1 MTQTQTAPAKPAEAS
16 PAKPLFGFCALLAD
30 LAGWIRRHLLTVC
43 LVLFVILINVG
54 TQIVCALIRQPFP
67 PSLAKVSFE
76 ALARGRWYT
85 APISMLYVPNLGRLL
100 IDVPLMLVAFGL
112 AESVIGKIKTAWVSV
127 ITTLGGVA
135 LGMGLCSL
143 SDGRSPQWHAIS
155 HDGAILGPLILVA
168 GTLMCASA
176 FTTMLWRRR
185 IRVIGYAVVLIMF
198 LYRGEV
204 SDYCLL
210 ATSVIGHVLGYL
222 MASCTHGDEYR
233 HGAIY
238 EMRRLIG
245 IVAGVQ
251 AIGSLV
257 AVSSR
262 QSFGLL
268 SMFGLLTGST
278 DFDTGRVVDC
288 LSGAS
293 HTDCFTQYRMMR
305 LTMPGNWLVSIMPT
319 LMLLLI
325 AWGLYRGRHLAATL
339 SIVFNACTIALST
352 VFYVAIPLSYVDGP
366 DAGAYMDA
374 ISALQRHGAFHAM
387 LATMALPLL
396 CIVIIILF
404 RACFTIRTKSET
416 VLRGIAI
423 TFAAFVLLGLLYV
436 GYGLSMPSGFNETP
450 LLVDLIADYV
460 QRLLPI
466 GLLSGVE
473 PAFVP
478 VGLLSEIVYQCVG
491 PMFWLVALCCA
502 WGGLRDRSM
511 INDAYRHR
519 VDEIIGLGGESM
531 SFMATWKGN
540 DYWFSATGRSAI
552 AYRVSY
558 GIALTVTGPFGD
570 PDEYED
576 DLRAFADFC
585 TQRSLTPVFY
595 SVHAEQRDELVS
607 AGWNALDVGTEMV
620 IDPAAWQ
627 TRGKKWQDVRTAI
640 NKAKRDGITDVL
652 TTFKESPFSV
662 QTQIREISAQWAGE
676 KALPEMGFTLGGVDE
691 LVDPRVKLLYAVDAD
706 GKVLGVTS
714 WLPTYENGKVVGWT
728 LDFMRHRT
736 DSVNG
741 IMEFLIA
748 RMAERLRDEGEVRF
762 MSLSAA
768 PLAGMSGE
776 GHEQGESAVLDHV
789 LQMVADIMEPAYGF
803 HSLFRFKLKFH
814 PDEAKVYICYPDP
827 AKLPQISLA
836 VAQAYVPS
844 LTPAEAMRFVRTI
857 VPTKRTE
864 TMRPVD
870 GPSSLRWAV
879 ALGALGA
886 TLGKVHKKYYVSP

>member
-1 MTQTQTAPAKPAEAS
+1 MTQTQSKPGEPS
-16 PAKPLFGFCALLAD
+16 MKISMKSSVKQSVKPLFGFQALLAD
-30 LAGWIRRHLLTVC
+30 LAAWIRRHMLTVC
-43 LVLFVILINVG
+43 FMCAITFVNAA
-54 TQIVCALIRQPFP
+54 TWIVCALIRQPFP
-67 PSLAKVSFE
+67 PRLARVSFE
-76 ALARGRWYT
+76 ALAHGRWYT
-85 APISMLYVPNLGRLL
+85 APISMLYVPDMGRLL
-100 IDVPLMLVAFGL
+100 IDVPLILVAFGL
-112 AESVIGKIKTAWVSV
+112 AESVIGKAKTVWVSI
-127 ITTLGGVA
+127 ITTLGGMA

-143 SDGRSPQWHAIS
+143 SDGHSPQWHAIS

-168 GTLMCASA
+168 GTLMCVSA
-176 FTTMLWRRR
+176 FTAMLWRRR

-210 ATSVIGHVLGYL
+210 AAAMIGHVLGYL
-222 MASCTHGDEYR
+222 MSSATHGDDFR
-233 HGAIY
+233 HGAVY

-245 IVAGVQ
+245 VVAGVQ

-268 SMFGLLTGST
+268 STFGLLTGST
-278 DFDTGRVVDC
+278 DFDTSRVIDC
-288 LSGAS
+288 LNGTSRA
-293 HTDCFTQYRMMR
+293 DCFTQYRMMR
-305 LTMPGNWLVSIMPT
+305 FTMPGNWLVSIMPT

-325 AWGLYRGRHLAATL
+325 AWGLYRGRRFAAAL
-339 SIVFNACTIALST
+339 SIVFDVCTIALSA
-352 VFYVAIPLSYVDGP
+352 VFYVTIPLSYVDGSV
-366 DAGAYMDA
+366 AGTYVDA
-374 ISALQRHGAFHAM
+374 ILALRRHGAFHAM
-387 LATMALPLL
+387 FATMALPLL
-396 CIVIIILF
+396 FIVVIVLF
-404 RACFTIRTKSET
+404 RRCFTIRTKAEI
-416 VLRGIAI
+416 VMRGVAV
-423 TFAAFVLLGLLYV
+423 TFAAFVVLGLLYV
-436 GYGLSMPSGFNETP
+436 GYGLSVPSGFNETP

-466 GLLSGVE
+466 GLLSGVQ

-478 VGLLSEIVYQCVG
+478 VGPLSEFVYQCVG
-491 PMFWLVALCCA
+491 PVFWAIAIYCTWSC
-502 WGGLRDRSM
+502 LRDRSM
-511 INDAYRHR
+511 VNDIYRHR
-519 VDEIIGLGGESM
+519 VNGIIELGGESM

-540 DYWFSATGRSAI
+540 DYWFSATGRSGI

-558 GIALTVTGPFGD
+558 GVALTVTGPFGD
-570 PDEYED
+570 PAEYEA
-576 DLRAFADFC
+576 DLRAFTDFC
-585 TQRSLTPVFY
+585 ARRSLTPVFY
-595 SVHAEQRDELVS
+595 SVHAKQRDALVAS
-607 AGWNALDVGTEMV
+607 GWNALDVGTEMV

-652 TTFKESPFSV
+652 ATFKESPFSV

-676 KALPEMGFTLGGVDE
+676 KSLPEMGFTLGGVDE
-691 LVDPRVKLLYAVDAD
+691 LLDPRVKLLYAVDAN

-714 WLPTYENGKVVGWT
+714 WLPTYENGEVVGWT

-748 RMAERLRDEGEVRF
+748 RMAERLRDEGKVRF

-768 PLAGMSGE
+768 PLAGMGGE
-776 GHEQGESAVLDHV
+776 KDGQGESAVLDHV

-814 PDEAKVYICYPDP
+814 PDESKVYICYPDA

-857 VPTKRTE
+857 VP
-864 TMRPVD
+864 
-870 GPSSLRWAV
+870 
-879 ALGALGA
+879 
-886 TLGKVHKKYYVSP
+886 

>member
-16 PAKPLFGFCALLAD
+16 PAKPLFGFRALLAD

-222 MASCTHGDEYR
+222 MASRTHGDEYR

-305 LTMPGNWLVSIMPT
+305 FTMPGNWLVSIMPT

-325 AWGLYRGRHLAATL
+325 AWGLYRGRHLAAAL

-352 VFYVAIPLSYVDGP
+352 VFYVAIPLSYVDGS

-416 VLRGIAI
+416 VLRGVAI

-450 LLVDLIADYV
+450 LPVDLIADYV

-491 PMFWLVALCCA
+491 PMFWLVALCCT
-502 WGGLRDRSM
+502 WDGLRDRSM

-576 DLRAFADFC
+576 DLHAFAGFC

-595 SVHAEQRDELVS
+595 SVHAEQRDALVS

-836 VAQAYVPS
+836 VAQVYVPS
-844 LTPAEAMRFVRTI
+844 LTPAEACDSYAPSCLR
-857 VPTKRTE
+857 KRTE
-864 TMRPVD
+864 TM
-870 GPSSLRWAV
+870 
-879 ALGALGA
+879 
-886 TLGKVHKKYYVSP
+886 

>member
-16 PAKPLFGFCALLAD
+16 PAKPLFGFRALLAD

-222 MASCTHGDEYR
+222 MASRTHGDEYR

-251 AIGSLV
+251 AIGPLV

-305 LTMPGNWLVSIMPT
+305 FTMPGNWLVSIMPT

-352 VFYVAIPLSYVDGP
+352 VFYVAIPLSYVDGS

-450 LLVDLIADYV
+450 LPVDLIADYV

-491 PMFWLVALCCA
+491 PMFWLVALCCT
-502 WGGLRDRSM
+502 WDGLRDRSM

-576 DLRAFADFC
+576 DLHAFAGFC

-595 SVHAEQRDELVS
+595 SVHAEQRDALVS

-652 TTFKESPFSV
+652 ATFKESPFSV
-662 QTQIREISAQWAGE
+662 QTQIREISTQWAGE

-836 VAQAYVPS
+836 VAQVYVPS
-844 LTPAEAMRFVRTI
+844 LTPAEACDSYAPSCLR
-857 VPTKRTE
+857 KRTE
-864 TMRPVD
+864 TM
-870 GPSSLRWAV
+870 
-879 ALGALGA
+879 
-886 TLGKVHKKYYVSP
+886 

>member
-1 MTQTQTAPAKPAEAS
+1 MTQSQSKPAKPVKPSMES
-16 PAKPLFGFCALLAD
+16 SVKQSVKPLFGFHALLAD
-30 LAGWIRRHLLTVC
+30 LAAWLRRHMLTVC
-43 LVLFVILINVG
+43 FVLAVTFVNVTTRIL
-54 TQIVCALIRQPFP
+54 CAFIRQPFP
-67 PSLAKVSFE
+67 PRLARVSFE

-85 APISMLYVPNLGRLL
+85 APISMLYVPDLGRLFIDIPL
-100 IDVPLMLVAFGL
+100 ILVAFGL
-112 AESVIGKIKTAWVSV
+112 AESVIGKAKTVWVSL
-127 ITTLGGVA
+127 ITTLGGMA

-143 SDGRSPQWHAIS
+143 SDGHSPQWHAIS
-155 HDGAILGPLILVA
+155 HDGAVLGPLILVA

-176 FTTMLWRRR
+176 FTAMLWRRR

-198 LYRGEV
+198 LYRGEA

-210 ATSVIGHVLGYL
+210 AAAMIGHVLGYL
-222 MASCTHGDEYR
+222 MSSATHGDEYR
-233 HGAIY
+233 HGAVY
-238 EMRRLIG
+238 EMRRLVG
-245 IVAGVQ
+245 VAAGVQ

-268 SMFGLLTGST
+268 STFGLLTGST
-278 DFDTGRVVDC
+278 DFDTGRVIDC
-288 LSGAS
+288 LNGAS

-478 VGLLSEIVYQCVG
+478 VGLLSKIVYQCVG

-540 DYWFSATGRSAI
+540 DYWFSDTGRSAI

-652 TTFKESPFSV
+652 ATFKESPFSV
-662 QTQIREISAQWAGE
+662 QTQIREISTQWAGE

-691 LVDPRVKLLYAVDAD
+691 LVDPRVKLLYAVDTD

-857 VPTKRTE
+857 VPTKTN
-864 TMRPVD
+864 
-870 GPSSLRWAV
+870 
-879 ALGALGA
+879 
-886 TLGKVHKKYYVSP
+886 

>member
-1 MTQTQTAPAKPAEAS
+1 MTQSQSKPAKPVKPSMES
-16 PAKPLFGFCALLAD
+16 SVKQSVKPLFGFHALLAD
-30 LAGWIRRHLLTVC
+30 LAAWLRRHMLTVC
-43 LVLFVILINVG
+43 FVLAVTFVNVTTRIL
-54 TQIVCALIRQPFP
+54 CAFIRQPFP
-67 PSLAKVSFE
+67 PRLARVSFE

-85 APISMLYVPNLGRLL
+85 APISMLYVPDLGRLFIDIPL
-100 IDVPLMLVAFGL
+100 ILVAFGL
-112 AESVIGKIKTAWVSV
+112 AESVIGKAKTVWVSL
-127 ITTLGGVA
+127 ITTLGGMA

-143 SDGRSPQWHAIS
+143 SDGHSPQWHAIS
-155 HDGAILGPLILVA
+155 HDGAVLGPLILVA

-176 FTTMLWRRR
+176 FTAMLWRRR

-198 LYRGEV
+198 LYRGEA

-210 ATSVIGHVLGYL
+210 AAAMIGHVLGYL
-222 MASCTHGDEYR
+222 MSSATHGDEYR
-233 HGAIY
+233 HGAVY
-238 EMRRLIG
+238 EMRRLVG
-245 IVAGVQ
+245 VAAGVQ

-268 SMFGLLTGST
+268 STFGLLTGST
-278 DFDTGRVVDC
+278 DFDTGRVIDC
-288 LSGAS
+288 LNGAS

-540 DYWFSATGRSAI
+540 DYWFSDTGRSAI

-714 WLPTYENGKVVGWT
+714 WLPTYENGEVIGWT

-748 RMAERLRDEGEVRF
+748 RMAERLRDEGKVRF

-768 PLAGMSGE
+768 PLAGMG
-776 GHEQGESAVLDHV
+776 GDGMEQSAVLDHV

-814 PDEAKVYICYPDP
+814 PEESKVYICYPDA

-857 VPTKRTE
+857 MPAKN
-864 TMRPVD
+864 
-870 GPSSLRWAV
+870 A
-879 ALGALGA
+879 
-886 TLGKVHKKYYVSP
+886 

>member
-1 MTQTQTAPAKPAEAS
+1 MTQSQSKPAKPVKPSMES
-16 PAKPLFGFCALLAD
+16 SVKQSVKPLFGFHALLAD
-30 LAGWIRRHLLTVC
+30 LAAWLRRHMLTVC
-43 LVLFVILINVG
+43 FVLAVTFVNVTTRIL
-54 TQIVCALIRQPFP
+54 CAFIRQPFP
-67 PSLAKVSFE
+67 PRLARVSFE

-85 APISMLYVPNLGRLL
+85 APISMLYVPDLGRLFIDIPL
-100 IDVPLMLVAFGL
+100 ILVAFGL
-112 AESVIGKIKTAWVSV
+112 AESVIGKAKTVWVSL
-127 ITTLGGVA
+127 ITTLGGMA

-143 SDGRSPQWHAIS
+143 SDGHSPQWHAIS
-155 HDGAILGPLILVA
+155 HDGAVLGPLILVA

-176 FTTMLWRRR
+176 FTAMLWRRR

-198 LYRGEV
+198 LYRGEA

-210 ATSVIGHVLGYL
+210 AAAMIGHVLGYL
-222 MASCTHGDEYR
+222 MSSATHGDEYR
-233 HGAIY
+233 HGAVY
-238 EMRRLIG
+238 EMRRLVG
-245 IVAGVQ
+245 VAAGVQ

-268 SMFGLLTGST
+268 STFGLLTGST
-278 DFDTGRVVDC
+278 DFDTGRVIDC
-288 LSGAS
+288 LNGAS

-714 WLPTYENGKVVGWT
+714 WLPTYENGEVIGWT

-748 RMAERLRDEGEVRF
+748 RMAERLRDEGKVRF

-768 PLAGMSGE
+768 PLAGMG
-776 GHEQGESAVLDHV
+776 GDGMEQSAVLDHV

-814 PDEAKVYICYPDP
+814 PEESKVYICYPDA

-857 VPTKRTE
+857 MPAKNE
-864 TMRPVD
+864 
-870 GPSSLRWAV
+870 
-879 ALGALGA
+879 
-886 TLGKVHKKYYVSP
+886 

>member
-16 PAKPLFGFCALLAD
+16 PAKPLFGFRALLAD

-222 MASCTHGDEYR
+222 MASRTHGDEYR

-251 AIGSLV
+251 AIGPLV

-278 DFDTGRVVDC
+278 DFDTGHVVDC

-305 LTMPGNWLVSIMPT
+305 FTMPGNWLVSIMPT

-352 VFYVAIPLSYVDGP
+352 VFYVAIPLSYVDGS

-416 VLRGIAI
+416 VLRGVAI

-491 PMFWLVALCCA
+491 PMFWLVALCCT
-502 WGGLRDRSM
+502 WDGLRDRSM

-576 DLRAFADFC
+576 DLHAFAGFC

-595 SVHAEQRDELVS
+595 SVHAEQRDALVS

-652 TTFKESPFSV
+652 ATFKESPFSV
-662 QTQIREISAQWAGE
+662 QTQIREISTQWAGE

-844 LTPAEAMRFVRTI
+844 LTPAEACDSYAPSCLR
-857 VPTKRTE
+857 KRTE
-864 TMRPVD
+864 TM
-870 GPSSLRWAV
+870 
-879 ALGALGA
+879 
-886 TLGKVHKKYYVSP
+886 

>member
-1 MTQTQTAPAKPAEAS
+1 MTQTQTALAKPAEAS
-16 PAKPLFGFCALLAD
+16 PAKPLFGFRALLAD

-222 MASCTHGDEYR
+222 MASRTHGDEYR

-305 LTMPGNWLVSIMPT
+305 FTMPGNWLVSIMPT

-325 AWGLYRGRHLAATL
+325 AWGLYRGRHLAAAL
-339 SIVFNACTIALST
+339 SIVFNTCTIALST
-352 VFYVAIPLSYVDGP
+352 VFYVAIPLSYVDGS

-576 DLRAFADFC
+576 DLHAFAGFC

-607 AGWNALDVGTEMV
+607 AGWNALDVGTE
-620 IDPAAWQ
+620 W
-627 TRGKKWQDVRTAI
+627 
-640 NKAKRDGITDVL
+640 
-652 TTFKESPFSV
+652 
-662 QTQIREISAQWAGE
+662 
-676 KALPEMGFTLGGVDE
+676 
-691 LVDPRVKLLYAVDAD
+691 
-706 GKVLGVTS
+706 
-714 WLPTYENGKVVGWT
+714 
-728 LDFMRHRT
+728 
-736 DSVNG
+736 
-741 IMEFLIA
+741 
-748 RMAERLRDEGEVRF
+748 
-762 MSLSAA
+762 
-768 PLAGMSGE
+768 
-776 GHEQGESAVLDHV
+776 
-789 LQMVADIMEPAYGF
+789 
-803 HSLFRFKLKFH
+803 
-814 PDEAKVYICYPDP
+814 
-827 AKLPQISLA
+827 
-836 VAQAYVPS
+836 
-844 LTPAEAMRFVRTI
+844 
-857 VPTKRTE
+857 
-864 TMRPVD
+864 
-870 GPSSLRWAV
+870 
-879 ALGALGA
+879 
-886 TLGKVHKKYYVSP
+886 

>member
-16 PAKPLFGFCALLAD
+16 PAKPLFGFRALLAD

-222 MASCTHGDEYR
+222 MASRTHGDEYR

-251 AIGSLV
+251 AIGPLV

-278 DFDTGRVVDC
+278 DFDTGHVVDC

-305 LTMPGNWLVSIMPT
+305 FTMPGNWLVSIMPT

-352 VFYVAIPLSYVDGP
+352 VFYVAIPLSYVDGS

-491 PMFWLVALCCA
+491 PMFWLVALCCT
-502 WGGLRDRSM
+502 WDGLRDRSM

-576 DLRAFADFC
+576 DLHAFAGFC

-595 SVHAEQRDELVS
+595 SVHAEQRDALVS

-652 TTFKESPFSV
+652 ATFKESPFSV
-662 QTQIREISAQWAGE
+662 QTQIREISTQWAGE

-836 VAQAYVPS
+836 VAQVYVPS
-844 LTPAEAMRFVRTI
+844 LTPAEACDSYAPSCLR
-857 VPTKRTE
+857 KRTE
-864 TMRPVD
+864 TM
-870 GPSSLRWAV
+870 
-879 ALGALGA
+879 
-886 TLGKVHKKYYVSP
+886 

>member
-16 PAKPLFGFCALLAD
+16 PAKPLFGFRALLAD

-222 MASCTHGDEYR
+222 MASRTHGDEYR

-251 AIGSLV
+251 AIGPLV

-305 LTMPGNWLVSIMPT
+305 FTMPGNWLVSIMPT

-352 VFYVAIPLSYVDGP
+352 VFYVAIPLSYVDGS

-416 VLRGIAI
+416 VLRGVAI

-450 LLVDLIADYV
+450 LPVDLIADYV

-491 PMFWLVALCCA
+491 PMFWLVALCCT
-502 WGGLRDRSM
+502 WDGLRDRSM

-576 DLRAFADFC
+576 DLHAFAGFC

-595 SVHAEQRDELVS
+595 SVHAEQRDALVS

-652 TTFKESPFSV
+652 ATFKESPFSV
-662 QTQIREISAQWAGE
+662 QTQIREISTQWAGE

-836 VAQAYVPS
+836 VAQVYVPS
-844 LTPAEAMRFVRTI
+844 LTPAEACDSYAPSCLR
-857 VPTKRTE
+857 KRTE
-864 TMRPVD
+864 TM
-870 GPSSLRWAV
+870 
-879 ALGALGA
+879 
-886 TLGKVHKKYYVSP
+886 

>member
-16 PAKPLFGFCALLAD
+16 PAKPLFGFRALLAD

-168 GTLMCASA
+168 GTLMCVSA

-222 MASCTHGDEYR
+222 MASRTHGDEYR

-278 DFDTGRVVDC
+278 DFDTGHVVDC

-305 LTMPGNWLVSIMPT
+305 FTMPGNWLVSIMPT

-325 AWGLYRGRHLAATL
+325 AWGLYRGRHLAAAL

-352 VFYVAIPLSYVDGP
+352 VFYVAIPLSYVDGS
-366 DAGAYMDA
+366 DAGAYMMRYPHCNGTA
-374 ISALQRHGAFHAM
+374 HSTRCW
-387 LATMALPLL
+387 PRWR
-396 CIVIIILF
+396 C
-404 RACFTIRTKSET
+404 R
-416 VLRGIAI
+416 
-423 TFAAFVLLGLLYV
+423 
-436 GYGLSMPSGFNETP
+436 
-450 LLVDLIADYV
+450 
-460 QRLLPI
+460 
-466 GLLSGVE
+466 
-473 PAFVP
+473 
-478 VGLLSEIVYQCVG
+478 
-491 PMFWLVALCCA
+491 CCA
-502 WGGLRDRSM
+502 SSSSSCSAHVSPFARKARPCCVASPSRSPHS
-511 INDAYRHR
+511 Y
-519 VDEIIGLGGESM
+519 
-531 SFMATWKGN
+531 
-540 DYWFSATGRSAI
+540 YWDCCTSATACPCR
-552 AYRVSY
+552 
-558 GIALTVTGPFGD
+558 
-570 PDEYED
+570 
-576 DLRAFADFC
+576 
-585 TQRSLTPVFY
+585 
-595 SVHAEQRDELVS
+595 
-607 AGWNALDVGTEMV
+607 
-620 IDPAAWQ
+620 PA
-627 TRGKKWQDVRTAI
+627 
-640 NKAKRDGITDVL
+640 
-652 TTFKESPFSV
+652 S
-662 QTQIREISAQWAGE
+662 
-676 KALPEMGFTLGGVDE
+676 
-691 LVDPRVKLLYAVDAD
+691 
-706 GKVLGVTS
+706 
-714 WLPTYENGKVVGWT
+714 
-728 LDFMRHRT
+728 
-736 DSVNG
+736 
-741 IMEFLIA
+741 
-748 RMAERLRDEGEVRF
+748 
-762 MSLSAA
+762 
-768 PLAGMSGE
+768 
-776 GHEQGESAVLDHV
+776 
-789 LQMVADIMEPAYGF
+789 
-803 HSLFRFKLKFH
+803 
-814 PDEAKVYICYPDP
+814 
-827 AKLPQISLA
+827 
-836 VAQAYVPS
+836 
-844 LTPAEAMRFVRTI
+844 
-857 VPTKRTE
+857 TKR
-864 TMRPVD
+864 RCW
-870 GPSSLRWAV
+870 SI
-879 ALGALGA
+879 
-886 TLGKVHKKYYVSP
+886 

>member
-1 MTQTQTAPAKPAEAS
+1 MTQSQSKPAKPVKPSMES
-16 PAKPLFGFCALLAD
+16 SVKQSVKPLFGFHALLAD
-30 LAGWIRRHLLTVC
+30 LAAWLRRHMLTVC
-43 LVLFVILINVG
+43 FVLAVTFVNVTTRIL
-54 TQIVCALIRQPFP
+54 CAFIRQPFP
-67 PSLAKVSFE
+67 PRLARVSFE

-85 APISMLYVPNLGRLL
+85 APISMLYVPDLGRLFIDIPL
-100 IDVPLMLVAFGL
+100 ILVAFGL
-112 AESVIGKIKTAWVSV
+112 AESVIGKAKTVWVSL
-127 ITTLGGVA
+127 ITTLGGMA

-143 SDGRSPQWHAIS
+143 SDGHSPQWHAIS
-155 HDGAILGPLILVA
+155 HDGAVLGPLILVA

-176 FTTMLWRRR
+176 FTAMLWRRR

-198 LYRGEV
+198 LYRGEA

-210 ATSVIGHVLGYL
+210 AAAMIGHVLGYL
-222 MASCTHGDEYR
+222 MSSATHGDEYR
-233 HGAIY
+233 HGAVY
-238 EMRRLIG
+238 EMRRLVG
-245 IVAGVQ
+245 VAAGVQ

-268 SMFGLLTGST
+268 STFGLLTGST
-278 DFDTGRVVDC
+278 DFDTGRVIDC
-288 LSGAS
+288 LNGAS

-540 DYWFSATGRSAI
+540 DYWFSDTGRSAI

-714 WLPTYENGKVVGWT
+714 WLPTYENGEVIGWT

-748 RMAERLRDEGEVRF
+748 RMAERLRDEGKVRF

-768 PLAGMSGE
+768 PLAGMG
-776 GHEQGESAVLDHV
+776 GDGMEQSAVLDHV

-814 PDEAKVYICYPDP
+814 PEESKVYICYPDA

-857 VPTKRTE
+857 MPAKNE
-864 TMRPVD
+864 
-870 GPSSLRWAV
+870 
-879 ALGALGA
+879 
-886 TLGKVHKKYYVSP
+886 

>member
-1 MTQTQTAPAKPAEAS
+1 MTQSQSKPAKPVKPSMES
-16 PAKPLFGFCALLAD
+16 SVKQSVKPLFGFHALLAD
-30 LAGWIRRHLLTVC
+30 LAAWLRRHMLTVC
-43 LVLFVILINVG
+43 FVLAVTFVNVTTRIL
-54 TQIVCALIRQPFP
+54 CAFIRQPFP
-67 PSLAKVSFE
+67 PRLARVSFE

-85 APISMLYVPNLGRLL
+85 APISMLYVPDLGRLFIDIPL
-100 IDVPLMLVAFGL
+100 ILVAFGL
-112 AESVIGKIKTAWVSV
+112 AESVIGKAKTVWVSL
-127 ITTLGGVA
+127 ITTLGGMA

-143 SDGRSPQWHAIS
+143 SDGHSPQWHAIS
-155 HDGAILGPLILVA
+155 HDGAVLGPLILVA

-176 FTTMLWRRR
+176 FTAMLWRRR

-198 LYRGEV
+198 LYRGEA

-210 ATSVIGHVLGYL
+210 AAAMIGHVLGYL
-222 MASCTHGDEYR
+222 MSSATHGDEYR
-233 HGAIY
+233 HGAVY
-238 EMRRLIG
+238 EMRRLVG
-245 IVAGVQ
+245 VAAGVQ

-268 SMFGLLTGST
+268 STFGLLTGST
-278 DFDTGRVVDC
+278 DFDTGRVIDC
-288 LSGAS
+288 LNGAS

-478 VGLLSEIVYQCVG
+478 VGLLSKIVYQCVG

-714 WLPTYENGKVVGWT
+714 WLPTYENGEVIGWT

-748 RMAERLRDEGEVRF
+748 RMAERLRDEGKVRF

-768 PLAGMSGE
+768 PLAGMG
-776 GHEQGESAVLDHV
+776 GDGMEQSAVLDHV

-814 PDEAKVYICYPDP
+814 PEESKVYICYPDA

-857 VPTKRTE
+857 MPAKNE
-864 TMRPVD
+864 
-870 GPSSLRWAV
+870 
-879 ALGALGA
+879 
-886 TLGKVHKKYYVSP
+886 

>member
-1 MTQTQTAPAKPAEAS
+1 MTQSQSKPAKPVKPSMES
-16 PAKPLFGFCALLAD
+16 SVKQSVKPLFGFHALLAD
-30 LAGWIRRHLLTVC
+30 LAAWLRRHMLTVC
-43 LVLFVILINVG
+43 FVLAVTFVNVTTRIL
-54 TQIVCALIRQPFP
+54 CAFIRQPFP
-67 PSLAKVSFE
+67 PRLARVSFE

-85 APISMLYVPNLGRLL
+85 APISMLYVPDLGRLFIDIPL
-100 IDVPLMLVAFGL
+100 ILVAFGL
-112 AESVIGKIKTAWVSV
+112 AESVIGKAKTVWVSL
-127 ITTLGGVA
+127 ITTLGGMA

-143 SDGRSPQWHAIS
+143 SDGHSPQWHAIS
-155 HDGAILGPLILVA
+155 HDGAVLGPLILVA

-176 FTTMLWRRR
+176 FTAMLWRRR

-198 LYRGEV
+198 LYRGEA

-210 ATSVIGHVLGYL
+210 AAAMIGHVLGYL
-222 MASCTHGDEYR
+222 MSSATHGDEYR
-233 HGAIY
+233 HGAVY
-238 EMRRLIG
+238 EMRRLVG
-245 IVAGVQ
+245 VAAGVQ

-268 SMFGLLTGST
+268 STFGLLTGST
-278 DFDTGRVVDC
+278 DFDTGRVIDC
-288 LSGAS
+288 LNGAS

-478 VGLLSEIVYQCVG
+478 VGLLSKIVYQCVG

-540 DYWFSATGRSAI
+540 DYWFSDTGRSAI

-714 WLPTYENGKVVGWT
+714 WLPTYENGEVIGWT

-748 RMAERLRDEGEVRF
+748 RMAERLRDEGKVRF

-768 PLAGMSGE
+768 PLAGMG
-776 GHEQGESAVLDHV
+776 GDGMEQSAVLDHV

-814 PDEAKVYICYPDP
+814 PEESKVYICYPDA

-857 VPTKRTE
+857 MPAKNE
-864 TMRPVD
+864 
-870 GPSSLRWAV
+870 
-879 ALGALGA
+879 
-886 TLGKVHKKYYVSP
+886 

>member
-1 MTQTQTAPAKPAEAS
+1 MTQSQSKPAKPVKPSMES
-16 PAKPLFGFCALLAD
+16 SVKQSVKPLFGFHALLAD
-30 LAGWIRRHLLTVC
+30 LAAWLRRHMLTVC
-43 LVLFVILINVG
+43 FVLAVTLVNVTTRIL
-54 TQIVCALIRQPFP
+54 CAFIRQPFP
-67 PSLAKVSFE
+67 PRLARVSFE

-85 APISMLYVPNLGRLL
+85 APISMLYVPDLGRLFIDIPL
-100 IDVPLMLVAFGL
+100 ILVAFGL
-112 AESVIGKIKTAWVSV
+112 AESVIGKAKTVWVSL
-127 ITTLGGVA
+127 ITTLGGMA

-143 SDGRSPQWHAIS
+143 SDGHSPQWHAIS
-155 HDGAILGPLILVA
+155 HDGAVLGPLILVA

-176 FTTMLWRRR
+176 FTAMLWRRR

-198 LYRGEV
+198 LYRGEA

-210 ATSVIGHVLGYL
+210 AAAMIGHVLGYL
-222 MASCTHGDEYR
+222 MSSATHGDEYR

-238 EMRRLIG
+238 EMRRLVG
-245 IVAGVQ
+245 VAAGVQ

-268 SMFGLLTGST
+268 STFGLLTGST

-288 LSGAS
+288 LNGAS

-478 VGLLSEIVYQCVG
+478 VGLLSKIVYQYVG

-540 DYWFSATGRSAI
+540 DYWFSDTGRSAI

-714 WLPTYENGKVVGWT
+714 WLPTYENGEVIGWT

-748 RMAERLRDEGEVRF
+748 RMAERLRDEGKVRF

-768 PLAGMSGE
+768 PLAGMG
-776 GHEQGESAVLDHV
+776 GDGMEQSAVLDHV

-814 PDEAKVYICYPDP
+814 PEESKVYICYPDA

-857 VPTKRTE
+857 MPAKN
-864 TMRPVD
+864 
-870 GPSSLRWAV
+870 A
-879 ALGALGA
+879 
-886 TLGKVHKKYYVSP
+886 

>member
-16 PAKPLFGFCALLAD
+16 PAKPLFGFRALLAD

-222 MASCTHGDEYR
+222 MASRTHGDEYR

-251 AIGSLV
+251 AIGPLV

-305 LTMPGNWLVSIMPT
+305 FTMPGNWLVSIMPT

-352 VFYVAIPLSYVDGP
+352 VFYVAIPLSYVDGS

-416 VLRGIAI
+416 VLRGVAI

-450 LLVDLIADYV
+450 LPVDLIADYV

-491 PMFWLVALCCA
+491 PMFWLVALCCT

-576 DLRAFADFC
+576 DLHAFAGFC

-595 SVHAEQRDELVS
+595 SVHAEQRDALVS

-652 TTFKESPFSV
+652 ATFKESPFSV

-844 LTPAEAMRFVRTI
+844 LTPAEACDSYAPSCLR
-857 VPTKRTE
+857 KRTE
-864 TMRPVD
+864 TM
-870 GPSSLRWAV
+870 
-879 ALGALGA
+879 
-886 TLGKVHKKYYVSP
+886 

>member
-16 PAKPLFGFCALLAD
+16 PAKPLFGFRALLAD

-222 MASCTHGDEYR
+222 MASRTHGDEYR

-251 AIGSLV
+251 AIGPLV

-278 DFDTGRVVDC
+278 DFDTGHVVDC

-305 LTMPGNWLVSIMPT
+305 FTMPGNWLVSIMPT

-352 VFYVAIPLSYVDGP
+352 VFYVAIPLSYVDGS

-576 DLRAFADFC
+576 DLHAFAGFC

-595 SVHAEQRDELVS
+595 SVHAEQRDALVS

-652 TTFKESPFSV
+652 ATFKESPFSV
-662 QTQIREISAQWAGE
+662 QTQIREISTQWAGE

-844 LTPAEAMRFVRTI
+844 LTPAEACDSYAPSCLR
-857 VPTKRTE
+857 KRTE
-864 TMRPVD
+864 TM
-870 GPSSLRWAV
+870 
-879 ALGALGA
+879 
-886 TLGKVHKKYYVSP
+886 

>member
-1 MTQTQTAPAKPAEAS
+1 MTQSQSKPAKPVKPSMES
-16 PAKPLFGFCALLAD
+16 SVKQSVKPLFGFHALLAD
-30 LAGWIRRHLLTVC
+30 LAAWLRRHMLTVC
-43 LVLFVILINVG
+43 FVLAVTLVNVTTRIL
-54 TQIVCALIRQPFP
+54 CAFIRQPFP
-67 PSLAKVSFE
+67 PRLARVSFE

-85 APISMLYVPNLGRLL
+85 APISMLYVPDLGRLFIDIPL
-100 IDVPLMLVAFGL
+100 ILVAFGL
-112 AESVIGKIKTAWVSV
+112 AESVIGKAKTVWVSL
-127 ITTLGGVA
+127 ITTLGGMA

-143 SDGRSPQWHAIS
+143 SDGHSPQWHAIS
-155 HDGAILGPLILVA
+155 HDGAVLGPLILVA

-176 FTTMLWRRR
+176 FTAMLWRRR

-198 LYRGEV
+198 LYRGEA

-210 ATSVIGHVLGYL
+210 AAAMIGHVLGYL
-222 MASCTHGDEYR
+222 MSSATHGDEYR

-238 EMRRLIG
+238 EMRRLVG
-245 IVAGVQ
+245 VAAGVQ

-268 SMFGLLTGST
+268 STFGLLTGST

-288 LSGAS
+288 LNGAS

-339 SIVFNACTIALST
+339 NIVFNACTIALST

-552 AYRVSY
+552 AYHVSY

-662 QTQIREISAQWAGE
+662 QTQIREISVQWAGE

-714 WLPTYENGKVVGWT
+714 WLPTYENGEVVGWT

-748 RMAERLRDEGEVRF
+748 RMAERLRDEGKVRF

-768 PLAGMSGE
+768 PLAGMG
-776 GHEQGESAVLDHV
+776 GDGMEQSAVLDHV

-814 PDEAKVYICYPDP
+814 PEESKVYICYPDA

-857 VPTKRTE
+857 MPAKN
-864 TMRPVD
+864 
-870 GPSSLRWAV
+870 A
-879 ALGALGA
+879 
-886 TLGKVHKKYYVSP
+886 

>member
-16 PAKPLFGFCALLAD
+16 PAKPLFGFRALLAD

-222 MASCTHGDEYR
+222 MASRTHGDEYR

-251 AIGSLV
+251 AIGPLV

-278 DFDTGRVVDC
+278 DFDTGHVVDC

-305 LTMPGNWLVSIMPT
+305 FTMPGNWLVSIMPT

-325 AWGLYRGRHLAATL
+325 AWGLYRGRHLAAAL

-352 VFYVAIPLSYVDGP
+352 VFYVAIPLSYVDGS

-416 VLRGIAI
+416 VLRGVAI

-450 LLVDLIADYV
+450 LPVDLIADYV

-491 PMFWLVALCCA
+491 PMFWLVALCCT

-576 DLRAFADFC
+576 DLHAFADFC

-595 SVHAEQRDELVS
+595 SVHAEQRDALVS

-652 TTFKESPFSV
+652 ATFKESPFSV
-662 QTQIREISAQWAGE
+662 QTQIREISTQWAGE

-836 VAQAYVPS
+836 VAQVYVPS
-844 LTPAEAMRFVRTI
+844 LTPAEACDSYAPSCLR
-857 VPTKRTE
+857 KRTE
-864 TMRPVD
+864 TM
-870 GPSSLRWAV
+870 
-879 ALGALGA
+879 
-886 TLGKVHKKYYVSP
+886 